1 MKSKKGTGQAE
12 TILYLFFAVIFI
24 MIGILSVKAYLLNA
38 ELNKELHLSN
48 LDFGILSA
56 RMLASDNCLSIRE
69 TITLKAGEEE
79 YKVNF
84 VKIGS
89 LDKSRIKKDIIKNC
103 LSGFDT
109 SMYSIKFFEL
119 ATDGARTI
127 LLDVPQEKENTN
139 VYGTLDCETSNRKG
153 EFLIELK
160 GSPTKLGVFEIC
172 IA

>member
-38 ELNKELHLSN
+38 ELNKDLHLSN

-69 TITLKAGEEE
+69 TITLIAGEEE

-89 LDKSRIKKDIIKNC
+89 VDKNRIKNDIIKNC
-103 LSGFDT
+103 LAGFDKDT
-109 SMYSIKFFEL
+109 YSIKFFEL

-127 LLDVPQEKENTN
+127 LENSNGYGN
-139 VYGTLDCETSNRKG
+139 VDCETSNRKG
-153 EFLIELK
+153 EFLIELNTI